1 MEDSMPLFHHR
12 HHENTQRPE
21 EPIVVTTAENQM
33 AADMTIGILRLHDI
47 PCMARPRGI
56 GVAYLGTALQPH
68 DILIRSADRERA
80 EEILR
85 AFSDD
90 EDVKLLWR

>member
-1 MEDSMPLFHHR
+1 MPLFHHR
-12 HHENTQRPE
+12 HHDDTPAAEQ
-21 EPIVVTTAENQM
+21 PIVVTTAENQM
-33 AADMTIGILRLHDI
+33 AADMTVGILRLHDI

-68 DILIRSADRERA
+68 DILIRPADLERA